1 MACARSRGSSRSG
14 RGARFFFS
22 SRRRHTRFDCDW
34 SSDVC
39 SSDLA
44 NLVSCALP
52 TGACRHS
59 RRDSNGHHHH
69 HRDCDNCRSDRG
81 RRTGHV
87 YFPRRC
93 AGERF
98 PDPRGRDSGGAAPAD
113 GRFSTRSGRTP
124 IEGRVRMRRVLLLV
138 LSFVYLLNVVF
149 FVTGCKKA
157 AQTKITIGSKFFTE
171 QVVLAE
177 LLAQHIEART
187 GIPVIRKTN
196 LGGTLLV
203 HKALLS
209 GDLDVYVEYTGTALT
224 AVLNEAPQ
232 GTSAEV
238 YNRVKKLYSER
249 FHLEVTEPLGFENT
263 FAMVIRGDDA
273 KNLHIQKISDIAPL
287 APKWRAG
294 VGYEFLERPD
304 GFRGWSDSYNLH
316 FAESPKVM
324 DLGLIYRALVDH
336 QVDIVAGNST
346 DGLIDSLG
354 LVALADDRHYFPPYD
369 AVPIVRQSTL
379 AQFPQLRAALADLS
393 GKLSA
398 ADIRRLNY
406 AVDAQHHDAAA
417 VVRAFCQ
424 SRGF

>member
-1 MACARSRGSSRSG
+1 MNRASF
-14 RGARFFFS
+14 RFFYFL
-22 SRRRHTRFDCDW
+22 C
-34 SSDVC
+34 
-39 SSDLA
+39 LL
-44 NLVSCALP
+44 NLIYFV
-52 TGACRHS
+52 TACRQ
-59 RRDSNGHHHH
+59 
-69 HRDCDNCRSDRG
+69 
-81 RRTGHV
+81 T
-87 YFPRRC
+87 
-93 AGERF
+93 
-98 PDPRGRDSGGAAPAD
+98 
-113 GRFSTRSGRTP
+113 
-124 IEGRVRMRRVLLLV
+124 
-138 LSFVYLLNVVF
+138 
-149 FVTGCKKA
+149 
-157 AQTKITIGSKFFTE
+157 AQSKITIGSKFFTE

-177 LLAQHIEART
+177 LLAQHIETKT

-203 HKALLS
+203 HKALLA
-209 GDLDVYVEYTGTALT
+209 GELDVYVEYTGTALT

-232 GTSAEV
+232 GDSASV
-238 YNRVKKLYSER
+238 YNRVKQLYSDR

-273 KNLHIQKISDIAPL
+273 KNLHLQKISDIAAI

-304 GFRGWSDSYNLH
+304 GFRALSGRYNLR

-354 LVALADDRHYFPPYD
+354 LVALEDDRHYFPPYD
-369 AVPIVRQSTL
+369 AVPIVHQSTL
-379 AQFPQLRAALADLS
+379 AQFPQLRAALADLA

-406 AVDAQHHDAAA
+406 AVDAQHQDAAA
-417 VVRAFCQ
+417 VVRAFRQ
-424 SRGF
+424 SKGL